1 MRIEKRGVTLAR
13 VRRFLDRG
21 ACIMARGAV
30 RSGVHTRSADPSH
43 ATGDDAGVSPAVAG
57 RLLRMLRMWALG
69 RVLRPLGG
77 CRSLSGHGFDVEVGV
92 LSCQDVERHISLP
105 HTRYFR
111 VGALSERW
119 CHSPQQGGYLADK
132 ARAWCRHRWQCLVRA
147 LYVFFFYSFWYFYNV
162 WHGILPFGYLCLILG
177 MGYFLT

>member
-1 MRIEKRGVTLAR
+1 MKHTYLCNIGLKDQKVKLNIIIIVMNYIDVKLQSDCRQRG
-13 VRRFLDRG
+13 
-21 ACIMARGAV
+21 MM
-30 RSGVHTRSADPSH
+30 
-43 ATGDDAGVSPAVAG
+43 G
-57 RLLRMLRMWALG
+57 RA
-69 RVLRPLGG
+69 LRPLGG
-77 CRSLSGHGFDVEVGV
+77 CRSLSGHRLDVEVGV

-132 ARAWCRHRWQCLVRA
+132 ARAWCRHRWQCLVRV
-147 LYVFFFYSFWYFYNV
+147 LYVSFFYSFWYFYNV